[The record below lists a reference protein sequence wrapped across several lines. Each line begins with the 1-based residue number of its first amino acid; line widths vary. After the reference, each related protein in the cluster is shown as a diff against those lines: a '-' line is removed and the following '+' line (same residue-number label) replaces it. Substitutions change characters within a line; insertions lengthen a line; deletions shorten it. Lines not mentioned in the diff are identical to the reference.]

1 METKQLIEQMNR
13 EWNELKSVLTGEA
26 KAQADRFGAALGD
39 TQAKMTEISTR
50 IGALEIAAQRPVNVM
65 SSEEKTSAAR
75 EFAVKRLRRA
85 GLSQADALDRI
96 EKHTDALNTYLR
108 KGAQHLTGDQIKLM
122 TVQDDTQ
129 GGFGASPD
137 FEAGIIKGV
146 VEISPA
152 RSLVTVRN
160 TSKRSIKVMKRTG
173 TFAAVWVGETETR
186 SETTGLSY
194 GLEEIPT
201 HELSA
206 MVDVS
211 RQDLEDTDFDLEGE
225 LRSEFAEQ
233 FAYAE
238 GVAVFTGNGFKK
250 PEGIMANAAVG
261 TSVQGTGGA
270 SALLYAGLVNVS
282 HEGKEQYLANSRFIM
297 NLRTLGQVR
306 LIVEATTGAPIW
318 APMAAGAPATILGS
332 PYSIVQAM
340 DNVAADAFPV
350 AYGDFK
356 RAYRLADRISI
367 EIIRDEVTQA
377 ASGAVRFWARKRLGG
392 QVVLAEAVRK
402 LKISVA

>member
-13 EWNELKSVLTGEA
+13 EWSELKSVLTG
-26 KAQADRFGAALGD
+26 QAAEQATKFGAALGD
-39 TQAKMTEISTR
+39 TQAKMTEISNR
-50 IGALEIAAQRPVNVM
+50 ISELEVKAQRPVNVQ
-65 SSEEKTSAAR
+65 STEEKVSAAR
-75 EFAVKRLRRA
+75 EFAIKRLRRA
-85 GLSQADALDRI
+85 GLNREDAVKRI
-96 EKHTDALNTYLR
+96 DDHGVAMDTFLR

-146 VEISPA
+146 VELSPA
-152 RSLVTVRN
+152 RSIVTVRN

-211 RQDLEDTDFDLEGE
+211 RQDLEDTDFDLEAE

-250 PEGIMANAAVG
+250 PEGIMANAAVAVD
-261 TSVQGTGGA
+261 STGHA
-270 SALLYAGLVNVS
+270 TDLTYAGLVNVS
-282 HEGKEQYLANSRFIM
+282 HNGKEQYLANARFLF
-297 NLRTLGQVR
+297 NLRTLGKIR

-318 APMAAGAPATILGS
+318 APMASGAPSTVLGS
-332 PYSIVQAM
+332 PYTIVQAM
-340 DNVAADAFPV
+340 ANTGAGLDPV
-350 AYGDFK
+350 AFGDFK

-377 ASGAVRFWARKRLGG
+377 SQGAVRFWARKRLGG
-392 QVVLAEAVRK
+392 QVVLVEAVRK
-402 LKISVA
+402 LRCQA

>member
-26 KAQADRFGAALGD
+26 ASQKAQFGQALGD
-39 TQAKMTEISTR
+39 VQAKMDAISTR
-50 IGALEIAAQRPVNVM
+50 IGQLEVAAQRPVAQG
-65 SSEEKTSAAR
+65 SISESKDASF

-85 GLSQADALDRI
+85 GLSKEAACERI
-96 EKHTDALNTYLR
+96 EKHQDAMNTFLR
-108 KGAQHLTGDQIKLM
+108 KGAQHLTQDQIKLM

-146 VEISPA
+146 VDISPA

-186 SETTGLSY
+186 NETTGLSY

-225 LRSEFAEQ
+225 LRSEFSEQ

-250 PEGIMANAAVG
+250 PEGIMSNAAVAEE
-261 TSVQGTGGA
+261 VTGEA
-270 SALLYAGLVNVS
+270 AALTYAGLVNVS
-282 HEGKEQYLANSRFIM
+282 HNGKEQYLANSRFIL
-297 NLRTLGQVR
+297 NLKTLGKIR

-332 PYSIVQAM
+332 PYTIVQAM
-340 DNVAADAFPV
+340 ADVAAGTYPIAF
-350 AYGDFK
+350 GDFK

-367 EIIRDEVTQA
+367 EIIRDDVTQA
-377 ASGAVRFWARKRLGG
+377 SSGAVRFWARKRLGG
-392 QVVLAEAVRK
+392 QVVLVEALRK
-402 LKISVA
+402 LKVAAA

>member
-39 TQAKMTEISTR
+39 TQAKMTAISER

-65 SSEEKTSAAR
+65 GTEEKQSAAR

-85 GLSQADALDRI
+85 GLSQADAIDRI
-96 EKHTDALNTYLR
+96 EKHTDALNTFLR

-186 SETTGLSY
+186 SETTGLAY

-233 FAYAE
+233 FAYTE

-250 PEGIMANAAVG
+250 PEGVMSNAAVAED
-261 TSVQGTGGA
+261 TTGHA
-270 SALLYAGLVNVS
+270 TDLTYAGLVNVS
-282 HEGKEQYLANSRFIM
+282 HNGKEQYLANARFLM
-297 NLRTLGQVR
+297 NLRTLGKVR
-306 LIVEATTGAPIW
+306 LIVETTTGAPIW

-332 PYSIVQAM
+332 PYTIVQAL
-340 DNVAADAFPV
+340 DNTGAGLYPV
-350 AYGDFK
+350 AFGDFK

-377 ASGAVRFWARKRLGG
+377 QSGAVRFWARKRLGG

-402 LKISVA
+402 LKCSA

>member
-1 METKQLIEQMNR
+1 MEAKQLFDQINT
-13 EWNELKSVLTGEA
+13 EWKALQAVMTGEA
-26 KAQADRFGAALGD
+26 KAQSEKFGAALGD

-65 SSEEKTSAAR
+65 SSEEKMSAAR

-85 GLSQADALDRI
+85 GFSQADAVKRI
-96 EKHTDALNTYLR
+96 EDHTDALNTYLR
-108 KGAQHLTGDQIKLM
+108 KGAQHLTPDQFKLM
-122 TVQDDTQ
+122 SVQDDTQ

-186 SETTGLSY
+186 TETTGLSY

-225 LRSEFAEQ
+225 LRSEFSEQ

-238 GVAVFTGNGFKK
+238 AIAVFTGNGFKR
-250 PEGIMANAAVG
+250 PEGIMSNAAVAID
-261 TSVQGTGGA
+261 STGA
-270 SALLYAGLVNVS
+270 AADITYDGLVNVS
-282 HEGKEQYLANSRFIM
+282 HNGKEQYLANSRFIF
-297 NLRTLGQVR
+297 NLKTLGKAR
-306 LIVEATTGAPIW
+306 LLKDTTGQPIW
-318 APMAAGAPATILGS
+318 APMASGAPATILGS
-332 PYSIVQAM
+332 PYTIVQALA
-340 DNVAADAFPV
+340 NVGAGADAV

-392 QVVLAEAVRK
+392 QVVLVEAVRK
-402 LKISVA
+402 LRCQV